1 MHSSINCK
9 VKSPYFEHYNIAY
22 TNLLNLFASNILQW
36 YFGTYSE
43 FWLHLE
49 KLSAMTSH
57 LTVQAR
63 KLSPRMKKALQ
74 QQLEYFT
81 DRQISVLEW
90 ELISSQEELSL
101 QMIEIEESLKTVSVP
116 VHMAVLYL
124 LEGFLPLLSGFS
136 SKICAHIGGQNRA
149 CIEASTPQ
157 KMQLLF
163 QFHKTLQVRS
173 MSRKNALNDVVLH
186 MHRN

>member
-1 MHSSINCK
+1 M
-9 VKSPYFEHYNIAY
+9 V
-22 TNLLNLFASNILQW
+22 
-36 YFGTYSE
+36 FGTYSE
-43 FWLHLE
+43 FWIHLE
-49 KLSAMTSH
+49 KISALISH

-101 QMIEIEESLKTVSVP
+101 QMIEIEQSFKTAFVP
-116 VHMAVLYL
+116 VHMAVVYL
-124 LEGFLPLLSGFS
+124 LEGFLPLLSGFT

-157 KMQLLF
+157 KMLVLF

-173 MSRKNALNDVVLH
+173 MSRKNVTNNVPLH
-186 MHRN
+186 TGT